1 MKKIFIKMNTILQ
14 RIQQIAVNEGIK
26 ITAFEKSIGAS
37 KGVLS
42 RAINNGTDI
51 QAKWLQNI
59 VENYPRYSEAWL
71 LTGQGPMLKEE
82 TPNQVK
88 PEHYPASPDSDLYY
102 KMYKEEKA
110 ENRELIEEIGA
121 LKQQVR
127 TLECENRILRQDKS
141 KLERV
146 VEMIEGTK
154 KSSFKVKHYTDEDEM
169 EKEEASFL
177 PMEKL

>member
-1 MKKIFIKMNTILQ
+1 MGAIQRVIQFIEYKKISKYKFYQETGLSNGFLDKGENMGSDKC
-14 RIQQIAVNEGIK
+14 EK
-26 ITAFEKSIGAS
+26 IIYTYPE
-37 KGVLS
+37 
-42 RAINNGTDI
+42 INP
-51 QAKWLQNI
+51 
-59 VENYPRYSEAWL
+59 EWL
-71 LTGQGPMLKEE
+71 LTGQGPMLKEDAPKQPE
-82 TPNQVK
+82 VK
-88 PEHYPASPDSDLYY
+88 SEPHQAAPDSDLYY

-154 KSSFKVKHYTDEDEM
+154 NSSSKVKYYTDEDEM

-177 PMEKL
+177 PEEKL

>member
-1 MKKIFIKMNTILQ
+1 MNTILQ
-14 RIQQIAVNEGIK
+14 QIQQIAVNEGIK

-59 VENYPRYSEAWL
+59 VENYPQYSEAWL
-71 LTGQGPMLKEE
+71 LTGQGSMLKEE

-88 PEHYPASPDSDLYY
+88 PEHYPASSDSDLYY

-127 TLECENRILRQDKS
+127 MLKMENRALNCEVEDLRGKLKDIKENYLLCRKNELKKEMTSILS
-141 KLERV
+141 TGE
-146 VEMIEGTK
+146 
-154 KSSFKVKHYTDEDEM
+154 
-169 EKEEASFL
+169 
-177 PMEKL
+177 